1 MSRIGKVPV
10 VIPEKVTVSVNFP
23 AIKVKGPKGELS
35 FNLHETVNVEI
46 KEGKVL
52 VTPKKDTLEA
62 RSQWGTARTQISN
75 MVTGVSTGF
84 VKSLEF
90 NGVGYKAAVQGTTL
104 TLSLGYSHVIDFPL
118 PAGITAKVTKNV
130 IDIEGFNK
138 NLIGDV
144 AAKIRSFRE
153 PEPYKG
159 KGVRYIDEVIKRK
172 AGKSGGK
179 GK

>member
-10 VIPEKVTVSVNFP
+10 SILEKVTVSLNYP
-23 AIKVKGPKGELS
+23 LLKVKGPKGELS
-35 FNLHETVNVEI
+35 FSINDNVNVVI
-46 KEGKVL
+46 DSGNIIVS
-52 VTPKKDTLEA
+52 PKTDSLEA
-62 RSQWGTARTQISN
+62 RAQWGTTRTQISN
-75 MVTGVSTGF
+75 MITGVSVGF

-90 NGVGYKAAVQGTTL
+90 NGVGYKASVQGSLL
-104 TLSLGYSHVIDFPL
+104 TLSLGFSHVIDYPL
-118 PAGITAKVTKNV
+118 PLGITAKVNKNI
-130 IDIEGFNK
+130 IDIEGFDK

-144 AAKIRSFRE
+144 AAKVRSFRP

>member
-10 VIPEKVTVSVNFP
+10 VIADKVQVTLLYP
-23 AIKVKGPKGELS
+23 LIKVKGPKGELS
-35 FNLHETVNVEI
+35 FMLNENVLVEI
-46 KEGKVL
+46 SDGKIS
-52 VTPKKDTLEA
+52 VTPKTDSLEA
-62 RSQWGTARTQISN
+62 RSQWGTTRTQISN
-75 MVTGVSTGF
+75 MITGVSTGF

-90 NGVGYKAAVQGTTL
+90 NGVGYKASVQGTLL
-104 TLSLGYSHVIDFPL
+104 TLSLGFSHVIDFTL
-118 PAGITAKVTKNV
+118 PFGISAKVNKNV
-130 IDIEGFNK
+130 IDIEGFDK

-144 AAKIRSFRE
+144 AAKIRSFRP

>member
-10 VIPEKVTVSVNFP
+10 VVPDKVTVTINYP
-23 AIKVKGPKGELS
+23 LIKVKGPKGEMS
-35 FNLHETVNVEI
+35 FAVNENVNVELI
-46 KEGKVL
+46 DKKVVL
-52 VTPKKDTLEA
+52 SPKKDTLEA
-62 RSQWGTARTQISN
+62 QSQWGTARTQISN
-75 MVTGVSTGF
+75 MITGVNTGF

-90 NGVGYKAAVQGTTL
+90 NGVGYKASVQGTTL
-104 TLSLGYSHVIDFPL
+104 TLSLGYSHVIDYVL
-118 PAGITAKVTKNV
+118 PAGITAKVNKNV

-144 AAKIRSFRE
+144 AAKIRSFRG

-159 KGVRYIDEVIKRK
+159 KGVKYIDEVITRK